1 MGECEEDGG
10 DAKADAYDE
19 RALKKSLDG
28 ILEKESDDAD
38 GDHRDEDVHGVAC
51 LVVPF
56 ELEEP
61 AENPFDFLPE
71 DDECGEYGGHMY
83 GDVELQSSGEGLSA
97 VEQYL
102 PDLEVSA
109 RRHWQVFRKSLYKAQ
124 DKSF

>member
-1 MGECEEDGG
+1 
-10 DAKADAYDE
+10 
-19 RALKKSLDG
+19 
-28 ILEKESDDAD
+28 
-38 GDHRDEDVHGVAC
+38 
-51 LVVPF
+51 
-56 ELEEP
+56 
-61 AENPFDFLPE
+61 
-71 DDECGEYGGHMY
+71 MY